1 MKINKPLL
9 KSPALLNV
17 SIHREVLDTVGDF
30 LSAVIIEFIHYR
42 VIRND
47 KKRVWL
53 QIDWIHKQVPYIS
66 RSGLA
71 KKLKKLVA
79 DEHIIEKEGEGRH
92 YHKRWYS
99 LSTDLREACNGKGMD
114 PSKVYYN
121 LDIAKRHLEASV
133 IYATIVNLLKVREEP
148 LRKVKHA
155 HINVGVELGR
165 VDDKLLLNYTKLV
178 EGSGLTL
185 SKVRKAVRWLI
196 DHKKIEAKKVFGNKV
211 LVSLPTNILIH
222 PDDWESYLSD
232 DLPTES
238 FPHFE
243 PGEEELPTES
253 YPHKS

>member
-1 MKINKPLL
+1 MKINKPLI

-17 SIHREVLDTVGDF
+17 SIHREVVDLVGDF
-30 LSAVIIEFIHYR
+30 LSAVIVEHIHYR
-42 VIRND
+42 VIKND

-71 KKLKKLVA
+71 KKLKKLVLA
-79 DEHIIEKEGEGRH
+79 GHIIEKEGEGRH

-121 LDIAKRHLEASV
+121 LDIAKKHLEAGV

-148 LRKVKHA
+148 TRKLKHS
-155 HINVGVELGR
+155 IKVGRELGR
-165 VDDKLLLNYTKLV
+165 VNDKLLLNYTKLV

-196 DHKKIEAKKVFGNKV
+196 DHKKIVAKKVFGNKF
-211 LVSLPTNILIH
+211 LVSLPANILIH
-222 PDDWESYLSD
+222 PADWESYLSD
-232 DLPTES
+232 DLPTEC
-238 FPHFE
+238 FHHFE

-253 YPHKS
+253 YPHRS